1 LERYP
6 LACII
11 LAGGKS
17 KRMKSKKSKVLHK
30 LCGKPIISYPI
41 KACKSLIP
49 DELYIVIGQ
58 NSEDIK
64 NVINDSNI
72 VFVYQSEPL
81 GTGHAVM
88 QVIPYLKNKDMD
100 VLVMPADAPLIRIET
115 IKELYNFHKENDA
128 LVSILTTEMPDPTG
142 YGRIIRSSGNRV
154 LMIVEEADAFPEE
167 KQIKEI
173 NSGIYIFESNILIEA
188 LNEIKPDNK
197 QGEYYLTD
205 VIAIIQRKYGG
216 VYAYKIND
224 WKEIIGINTREQLA
238 QAHSILQERIIKR
251 HLENG
256 VSILFPN
263 LVYIEE
269 DVIIESDVVIYP
281 FVSILGNSY
290 ISENCEIGPNVILE
304 NYKTKKGEIIRNA
317 YLKG

>member
-1 LERYP
+1 MERYP

-100 VLVMPADAPLIRIET
+100 VLIMPADAPLIRIET

-224 WKEIIGINTREQLA
+224 WKEIIGINTREQLS

>member
-1 LERYP
+1 MERYP

-64 NVINDSNI
+64 NVINDNDV

-100 VLVMPADAPLIRIET
+100 VLIMPADAPLIRIET
-115 IKELYNFHKENDA
+115 IRELYNFHKENDA

-304 NYKTKKGEIIRNA
+304 NYKTKKGEIIRNT

>member
-1 LERYP
+1 MERYP
-6 LACII
+6 IECII

-30 LCGKPIISYPI
+30 LCGKPIIYYPLR
-41 KACKSLIP
+41 ACKSLLP
-49 DELYIVIGQ
+49 DNMYIVIGQ
-58 NSEDIK
+58 NSEEIK
-64 NVINDSNI
+64 NIINDDV
-72 VFVYQSEPL
+72 VFVYQNEPL

-88 QVIPYLKNKDMD
+88 QVVPYLRDRDMD
-100 VLVMPADAPLIRIET
+100 VLIMPADAPLIRIET
-115 IKELYNFHKENDA
+115 IKELYKFHKENDA
-128 LVSILTTEMPDPTG
+128 LVTILTAEIPDPTG

-154 LMIVEEADAFPEE
+154 LMIVEETDAFPEE
-167 KQIKEI
+167 KLIKEV
-173 NSGIYIFESNILIEA
+173 NSGIYIFESNILIDA
-188 LNEIKPDNK
+188 LDEIKPDNK

-216 VYAYKIND
+216 VYAYKIDD
-224 WKEIIGINTREQLA
+224 WREIIGINTREQLS
-238 QAHSILQERIIKR
+238 QAHYIMQERIIKR

-256 VSILFPN
+256 VSILSPN

-290 ISENCEIGPNVILE
+290 ISEDCEIGPNVVLE
-304 NYKTKKGEIIRNA
+304 NYKTKKGEIIKNA

>member
-64 NVINDSNI
+64 NVINDNNI

-100 VLVMPADAPLIRIET
+100 VLIMPADAPLIRIET

-154 LMIVEEADAFPEE
+154 LMIVEESDAFPEE

>member
-1 LERYP
+1 MERYP
-6 LACII
+6 LCCII

-30 LCGKPIISYPI
+30 LCGKPIIYYSLR
-41 KACKSLIP
+41 ACKSLIP
-49 DELYIVIGQ
+49 DEVYIVIGQ
-58 NSEDIK
+58 NTEGIREILNGDEIK
-64 NVINDSNI
+64 
-72 VFVYQSEPL
+72 FVYQNEPL

-88 QVIPYLKNKDMD
+88 QVIPYIRDKDMD
-100 VLVMPADAPLIRIET
+100 VLVMPADAPLIRIDT
-115 IKELYNFHKENDA
+115 MKELYKFHKENDA
-128 LVSILTTEMPDPTG
+128 IVTILTTEIPDPTG

-205 VIAIIQRKYGG
+205 VISIIQRKYGG
-216 VYAYKIND
+216 VYAYKIDD
-224 WKEIIGINTREQLA
+224 WREVIGINTREQLS
-238 QAHSILQERIIKR
+238 QAHSILQERIIRK
-251 HLENG
+251 HMENG
-256 VSILFPN
+256 VSIINPS

-269 DVIIESDVVIYP
+269 DVIIEPDVIIYP
-281 FVSILGNSY
+281 FVSLLGNTY
-290 ISENCEIGPNVILE
+290 ISEDCEIGPNVVLE
-304 NYKTKKGEIIRNA
+304 NHITKRGEVIRNT
-317 YLKG
+317 YIKG

>member
-1 LERYP
+1 
-6 LACII
+6 
-11 LAGGKS
+11 
-17 KRMKSKKSKVLHK
+17 MKSKKSKVLHK

-100 VLVMPADAPLIRIET
+100 VLIMPADAPLIRMET

-128 LVSILTTEMPDPTG
+128 LVSIFTTEMPDPTG

-224 WKEIIGINTREQLA
+224 WKEIIGINTREQLS

>member
-30 LCGKPIISYPI
+30 LCGKPIISYSI
-41 KACKSLIP
+41 KACRSLIP

-58 NSEDIK
+58 NSEDIR
-64 NVINDSNI
+64 NVINDNDI
-72 VFVYQSEPL
+72 VFVYQNEPL

-88 QVIPYLKNKDMD
+88 QVNPYLKNKDMD
-100 VLVMPADAPLIRIET
+100 VLIMPADVPLIRIET

-128 LVSILTTEMPDPTG
+128 IVSILTTEIPDPTG

-154 LMIVEEADAFPEE
+154 LMIVEEEDAFPEE

-188 LNEIKPDNK
+188 LSEIKPDNK

-238 QAHSILQERIIKR
+238 QAHSILQERIIKK

-269 DVIIESDVVIYP
+269 DVIIENDVVIYP

>member
-1 LERYP
+1 
-6 LACII
+6 
-11 LAGGKS
+11 
-17 KRMKSKKSKVLHK
+17 MKSKKSKVLHK

-100 VLVMPADAPLIRIET
+100 VLIMPADAPLIRIET

-224 WKEIIGINTREQLA
+224 WKEIIGINTREQLS

-317 YLKG
+317 YLKGWVF

>member
-100 VLVMPADAPLIRIET
+100 VLIMPADAPLIRIET

-224 WKEIIGINTREQLA
+224 WKEIIGINTREQLS

>member
-1 LERYP
+1 
-6 LACII
+6 
-11 LAGGKS
+11 
-17 KRMKSKKSKVLHK
+17 MKSKKSKVLHK

-100 VLVMPADAPLIRIET
+100 VLIMPADAPLIRIET

-224 WKEIIGINTREQLA
+224 WKEIIGINTREQLS

-304 NYKTKKGEIIRNA
+304 NYKTEKGEIIRNA

>member
-1 LERYP
+1 
-6 LACII
+6 
-11 LAGGKS
+11 
-17 KRMKSKKSKVLHK
+17 MKSKKSKVLHK

-100 VLVMPADAPLIRIET
+100 VLIMPADAPLIRIET

-224 WKEIIGINTREQLA
+224 WKEIIGINTREQLS

>member
-1 LERYP
+1 
-6 LACII
+6 
-11 LAGGKS
+11 
-17 KRMKSKKSKVLHK
+17 MKSKKSKVLHK

-100 VLVMPADAPLIRIET
+100 VLIMPADAPLIRIET

-224 WKEIIGINTREQLA
+224 WKEIIGINTREQLS

-269 DVIIESDVVIYP
+269 DVIIENDVVIYP

>member
-1 LERYP
+1 
-6 LACII
+6 
-11 LAGGKS
+11 
-17 KRMKSKKSKVLHK
+17 MKSKKSKVLHK

-64 NVINDSNI
+64 NVINDNNI

-100 VLVMPADAPLIRIET
+100 VLIMPADAPLIRIET

-154 LMIVEEADAFPEE
+154 LMIVEESDAFPEE

>member
-1 LERYP
+1 
-6 LACII
+6 
-11 LAGGKS
+11 
-17 KRMKSKKSKVLHK
+17 MKSKKSKVLHK
-30 LCGKPIISYPI
+30 LCGKYIISYSI

-64 NVINDSNI
+64 NVINDNNI
-72 VFVYQSEPL
+72 VFVYQNEPL

-100 VLVMPADAPLIRIET
+100 VLIMPADVPLIRIET

-128 LVSILTTEMPDPTG
+128 LVSILTTEIPDPTG

-154 LMIVEEADAFPEE
+154 LMIVEETDAFPEE

-173 NSGIYIFESNILIEA
+173 NSGIYIFESNILIDA

-216 VYAYKIND
+216 VYAYKISD

-238 QAHSILQERIIKR
+238 QAHSILQERIIKK

-269 DVIIESDVVIYP
+269 DAIIESDVVIYP

-290 ISENCEIGPNVILE
+290 ISEDCEIGPNVILE

>member
-1 LERYP
+1 
-6 LACII
+6 
-11 LAGGKS
+11 
-17 KRMKSKKSKVLHK
+17 MKSKKSKVLHK

-100 VLVMPADAPLIRIET
+100 VLIMPADAPLIRMET

-224 WKEIIGINTREQLA
+224 WKEIIGINTREQLS
-238 QAHSILQERIIKR
+238 QAHSILQERIIKK

-269 DVIIESDVVIYP
+269 DVIIENDVVIYP

>member
-1 LERYP
+1 
-6 LACII
+6 
-11 LAGGKS
+11 
-17 KRMKSKKSKVLHK
+17 MKSKKSKVLHK

-100 VLVMPADAPLIRIET
+100 VLIMPADAPLIRIET

-224 WKEIIGINTREQLA
+224 WKEIIGINTREQLS

-256 VSILFPN
+256 ASILFPN

>member
-1 LERYP
+1 
-6 LACII
+6 
-11 LAGGKS
+11 
-17 KRMKSKKSKVLHK
+17 MKSKKSKVLHK

-64 NVINDSNI
+64 NVINDNDI
-72 VFVYQSEPL
+72 VFVYQNEPL

-100 VLVMPADAPLIRIET
+100 VLIMPADAPLIRIET

-216 VYAYKIND
+216 VYAYKIKD

-304 NYKTKKGEIIRNA
+304 NYKTKKGEIIRNT

>member
-1 LERYP
+1 
-6 LACII
+6 
-11 LAGGKS
+11 
-17 KRMKSKKSKVLHK
+17 MKSKKSKVLHK

-72 VFVYQSEPL
+72 VFVYQNEPL

-100 VLVMPADAPLIRIET
+100 VLIMPADAPLIRIET

-224 WKEIIGINTREQLA
+224 WKEIIGINTREQLS

-317 YLKG
+317 YLKGWVF

>member
-100 VLVMPADAPLIRIET
+100 VLIMPADAPLIRIET

-224 WKEIIGINTREQLA
+224 WKEIIGINTREQLS

-304 NYKTKKGEIIRNA
+304 NYKTKEGEIIRNA

>member
-1 LERYP
+1 
-6 LACII
+6 
-11 LAGGKS
+11 
-17 KRMKSKKSKVLHK
+17 MKSKKSKVLHK

-224 WKEIIGINTREQLA
+224 WKEIIGINTREQLS

-317 YLKG
+317 YLKGWVF

>member
-1 LERYP
+1 
-6 LACII
+6 
-11 LAGGKS
+11 
-17 KRMKSKKSKVLHK
+17 MKSKKSKVLHK

-64 NVINDSNI
+64 NVINDNDV

-100 VLVMPADAPLIRIET
+100 VLIMPADAPLIRIET

-304 NYKTKKGEIIRNA
+304 NYKTKKGEIIRNT

>member
-1 LERYP
+1 
-6 LACII
+6 
-11 LAGGKS
+11 
-17 KRMKSKKSKVLHK
+17 MKSKKSKVLHK

-64 NVINDSNI
+64 NVINDNDV

-100 VLVMPADAPLIRIET
+100 VLIMPADAPLIRIET

-304 NYKTKKGEIIRNA
+304 NYKTKKGEIIRNT
-317 YLKG
+317 YLKGWVF

>member
-1 LERYP
+1 MERYP
-6 LACII
+6 LSCII

-30 LCGKPIISYPI
+30 LCGKPIIYYPL
-41 KACKSLIP
+41 KACKSLLP
-49 DELYIVIGQ
+49 DEIYIVIGQ
-58 NSEDIK
+58 SSEGIK
-64 NVINDSNI
+64 EIINDDVI
-72 VFVYQSEPL
+72 FVYQNEPL

-88 QVIPYLKNKDMD
+88 QVVPYLKDKDMD
-100 VLVMPADAPLIRIET
+100 VLIVPADAPLIRIET
-115 IKELYNFHKENDA
+115 IKELYKFHKENDA
-128 LVSILTTEMPDPTG
+128 LVSILTTQMPDPTG

-167 KQIKEI
+167 KQIKEV

-216 VYAYKIND
+216 VYAYKIED
-224 WKEIIGINTREQLA
+224 WKEILGINTREQLSL
-238 QAHSILQERIIKR
+238 AHSIMQERIIKR
-251 HLENG
+251 HMENG
-256 VSILFPN
+256 VSIIMPN
-263 LVYIEE
+263 LVYIED
-269 DVIIESDVVIYP
+269 DVIIEPDVIIYP

-290 ISENCEIGPNVILE
+290 ISEDCEIGPNVILE
-304 NYKTKKGEIIRNA
+304 NYKTKKGEVIRNA

>member
-1 LERYP
+1 
-6 LACII
+6 
-11 LAGGKS
+11 
-17 KRMKSKKSKVLHK
+17 
-30 LCGKPIISYPI
+30 
-41 KACKSLIP
+41 
-49 DELYIVIGQ
+49 
-58 NSEDIK
+58 
-64 NVINDSNI
+64 
-72 VFVYQSEPL
+72 
-81 GTGHAVM
+81 
-88 QVIPYLKNKDMD
+88 MD

-128 LVSILTTEMPDPTG
+128 LVSILTTEIPDPTG

>member
-1 LERYP
+1 
-6 LACII
+6 
-11 LAGGKS
+11 
-17 KRMKSKKSKVLHK
+17 MKSKKSKVLHK

-100 VLVMPADAPLIRIET
+100 VLIMPADAPLIRIET

-216 VYAYKIND
+216 VYAYKIKD

>member
-64 NVINDSNI
+64 NVINDNDV

-100 VLVMPADAPLIRIET
+100 VLIMPADAPLIRIET

>member
-64 NVINDSNI
+64 NVINDNDV

-100 VLVMPADAPLIRIET
+100 VLIMPADAPLIRIET

-304 NYKTKKGEIIRNA
+304 NYKTKKGEIIRNT

>member
-1 LERYP
+1 
-6 LACII
+6 
-11 LAGGKS
+11 
-17 KRMKSKKSKVLHK
+17 MK
-30 LCGKPIISYPI
+30 
-41 KACKSLIP
+41 
-49 DELYIVIGQ
+49 LYIVIGQ

-100 VLVMPADAPLIRIET
+100 VLIMPADAPLIRIET

-128 LVSILTTEMPDPTG
+128 LVSILTTEIPDPTG

-154 LMIVEEADAFPEE
+154 LMIVEESDAFPEE

-224 WKEIIGINTREQLA
+224 WKEIIGINTREQLS
-238 QAHSILQERIIKR
+238 QAHSILQERIIKK

-290 ISENCEIGPNVILE
+290 ISEDCEIGPNVILE
-304 NYKTKKGEIIRNA
+304 NYETKKGEIIRNA

>member
-72 VFVYQSEPL
+72 VFVYQNEPL

-100 VLVMPADAPLIRIET
+100 VLIMPADAPLIRIET

>member
-1 LERYP
+1 
-6 LACII
+6 
-11 LAGGKS
+11 
-17 KRMKSKKSKVLHK
+17 MKSKKSKVLHK

-49 DELYIVIGQ
+49 DELYIVIGH

-64 NVINDSNI
+64 NVINDNDI

-100 VLVMPADAPLIRIET
+100 VLIMPADAPLIRIET

-224 WKEIIGINTREQLA
+224 WKEIIGINTREQLS

>member
-64 NVINDSNI
+64 NVINDNDV

-100 VLVMPADAPLIRIET
+100 VLIMPADAPLIRIET
-115 IKELYNFHKENDA
+115 IRELYNFHKENDA

-304 NYKTKKGEIIRNA
+304 NYKTKKGEIIRNT

>member
-1 LERYP
+1 
-6 LACII
+6 
-11 LAGGKS
+11 
-17 KRMKSKKSKVLHK
+17 MKSKKSKVLHK

-64 NVINDSNI
+64 NVINDNDV

-100 VLVMPADAPLIRIET
+100 VLIMPADAPLIRIET
-115 IKELYNFHKENDA
+115 IRELYNFHKENDA

-304 NYKTKKGEIIRNA
+304 NYKTKKGEIIRNT

>member
-1 LERYP
+1 
-6 LACII
+6 
-11 LAGGKS
+11 
-17 KRMKSKKSKVLHK
+17 MKSKKSKVLHK

-154 LMIVEEADAFPEE
+154 LMIVEESDAFPEE

>member
-1 LERYP
+1 
-6 LACII
+6 
-11 LAGGKS
+11 
-17 KRMKSKKSKVLHK
+17 MKSKKSKVLHK

-64 NVINDSNI
+64 NVINDNDV

-100 VLVMPADAPLIRIET
+100 VLIMPADAPLIRIET
-115 IKELYNFHKENDA
+115 IRELYNFHKENDA

-304 NYKTKKGEIIRNA
+304 NYKTKKGEIIRNT
-317 YLKG
+317 YLKGWVF